1 MATDKIKTFN
11 SIIESFLAQT
21 SEIVGTTFHVYF
33 KKVIKL
39 NALIAIENGI
49 QYMLPFREMI
59 FNKDESYF
67 TDESTYTDKINNC
80 NISNTVS
87 NDKILSEIFRLKDIY
102 YKLDSESIENVW
114 SILQALV
121 QLMIE
126 YCEIKGI
133 AIPEL
138 YCPN

>member
-21 SEIVGTTFHVYF
+21 SEIVGTTFYVYF

-49 QYMLPFREMI
+49 KYVLPYREMI
-59 FNKDESYF
+59 FNKNESYF
-67 TDESTYTDKINNC
+67 TDEILSDKVNND
-80 NISNTVS
+80 
-87 NDKILSEIFRLKDIY
+87 DKILSEIFRLKDIY
-102 YKLDSESIENVW
+102 HKLDYESIENVW

-126 YCEIKGI
+126 YCEIKNI
-133 AIPEL
+133 TIPAL
-138 YCPN
+138 QQ